1 MSDVQKYLGDW
12 TLAAPELT
20 LAGGAMLLLVM
31 AVFRGDKALRAV
43 TYATVIFY
51 ALAIAFTIGLPS
63 ERLTAFSDLFVV
75 DPFARFLK
83 VVILAG
89 AAASAVLAVPYL
101 TRQAIGRF
109 EYPLLIL
116 LASVGMCMMVSSN
129 DLISLY
135 VGLELQSLAL
145 YVLASVHRDDIK
157 STEAGLKYFVLGA
170 LSSGL
175 LLYGCS
181 LLYGFG
187 GTTNFEGLR
196 GALATAQGTAPHLGV
211 LFGLIFVIAGLAF
224 KISAVP
230 FHMWTPDV
238 YEGSPTPVTAFFAAA
253 PKVAAI
259 GLLLRVMFDAFG
271 GLVHEWQQ
279 IIILISAASMLV
291 GAVAALAQTNI
302 KRLLAFSSIGHV
314 GYALIGLACGTQAG
328 VKAVLIYMAIYLVT
342 TIASFLC
349 VMAMRRDALGPV
361 EEIDTLSGLAR
372 HNTQL
377 AVAFTVVMFSLA
389 GIPPL
394 VGFFGKYYIFQAAM
408 ATNSSALTYLAIW
421 GVISSVIGAA
431 YYIRIVK
438 VIWFDAPREP
448 LSPTNDL
455 ANNVMLAGTTLLV
468 SPLGLLFLAPLAAA
482 AAFAASSLIAG

>member
-1 MSDVQKYLGDW
+1 MSDVQKYLGMW
-12 TLAAPELT
+12 TLAGPELT

-43 TYATVIFY
+43 TWATLIVYIA
-51 ALAIAFTIGLPS
+51 ALLLTLNLPG
-63 ERLTAFSDLFVV
+63 ERLTAFSDLFVS
-75 DPFARFLK
+75 DALSRFLK
-83 VVILAG
+83 VVILIG
-89 AAASAVLAVPYL
+89 AASSAVLAVPYL
-101 TRQAIGRF
+101 VRQSIGRF

-116 LASVGMCMMVSSN
+116 LATVGMCMMVSAN

-135 VGLELQSLAL
+135 VGLELQSLSL

-196 GALATAQGTAPHLGV
+196 VALAMKQGAEPHLGV
-211 LFGLIFVIAGLAF
+211 LFGLIFVIAGLSF

-238 YEGSPTPVTAFFAAA
+238 YEGSPTPVTAFFATA
-253 PKVAAI
+253 PKVAAM
-259 GLLLRVMFDAFG
+259 GLLLRVMFDPFG
-271 GLVHEWQQ
+271 GLLHQWQQ

-314 GYALIGLACGTQAG
+314 GYALIGIACGTQAG

-349 VMAMRRDALGPV
+349 VMAMRRDTLGPV

-377 AVAFTVVMFSLA
+377 AVALTIVMFSLA

-394 VGFFGKYYIFQAAM
+394 VGFFGKFYIFKAAM
-408 ATNSSALTYLAIW
+408 AVGSNAMTYLAIW

-438 VIWFDAPREP
+438 VIWFDAPRAP
-448 LSPTNDL
+448 LSATKDL
-455 ANNVMLAGTTLLV
+455 ANNTMLTTSTLLI
-468 SPLGLLFLAPLAAA
+468 SPIGLLFLSPLAAA
-482 AAFAASSLIAG
+482 AAYAASGLISH

>member
-43 TYATVIFY
+43 TWATVIVY
-51 ALAIAFTIGLPS
+51 VLALLLTLNLPG
-63 ERLTAFSDLFVV
+63 ERLTAFSDLFVS
-75 DPFARFLK
+75 DALSRFLK
-83 VVILAG
+83 VVILIG
-89 AAASAVLAVPYL
+89 AASSAVLAVPYL
-101 TRQAIGRF
+101 VRQSIGRF

-116 LASVGMCMMVSSN
+116 LATVGMCMMVSAN

-145 YVLASVHRDDIK
+145 YVLASVHRDDVK

-196 GALATAQGTAPHLGV
+196 GALAMMQNAEPHLGV
-211 LFGLIFVIAGLAF
+211 LFGLIFVVAGLAF

-238 YEGSPTPVTAFFAAA
+238 YEGSPTPVTAFFATA
-253 PKVAAI
+253 PKVAAM
-259 GLLLRVMFDAFG
+259 GLLLRVMFDPFG
-271 GLVHEWQQ
+271 GLLHQWQQ

-291 GAVAALAQTNI
+291 GAIAALAQANI

-314 GYALIGLACGTQAG
+314 GYALIGIACGTQAG

-349 VMAMRRDALGPV
+349 VMAMRRDSLGAV

-394 VGFFGKYYIFQAAM
+394 VGFFGKFYIFKAAM
-408 ATNSSALTYLAIW
+408 AVGSPALTYLAIW

-448 LSPTNDL
+448 LSATHDL
-455 ANNVMLAGTTLLV
+455 ANNTMLTTTTLLI
-468 SPLGLLFLAPLAAA
+468 SPIGLLFLSPLAAA
-482 AAFAASSLIAG
+482 AAYAASSLISH

>member
-1 MSDVQKYLGDW
+1 MSDVQTYLGNW
-12 TLAAPELT
+12 SLAGPELT

-43 TYATVIFY
+43 TWATVIVY
-51 ALAIAFTIGLPS
+51 ILALLLTLNLPG
-63 ERLTAFSDLFVV
+63 ERLTAFSELFVS
-75 DPFARFLK
+75 DALSRFLK
-83 VVILAG
+83 VVILIG
-89 AAASAVLAVPYL
+89 AASSAVLAVPYL
-101 TRQAIGRF
+101 VRQAIGRF

-116 LASVGMCMMVSSN
+116 LATVGMCMMVSAN

-175 LLYGCS
+175 LLYGAS

-196 GALATAQGTAPHLGV
+196 SALAMAQGDAPHLGV
-211 LFGLIFVIAGLAF
+211 LFGLIFVVAGLAF

-238 YEGSPTPVTAFFAAA
+238 YEGSPTPVTAFFATA
-253 PKVAAI
+253 PKVAAM
-259 GLLLRVMFDAFG
+259 GLLLRVMFDPFG
-271 GLVHEWQQ
+271 GLHHQWQQ
-279 IIILISAASMLV
+279 IIMLISAASMLV

-314 GYALIGLACGTQAG
+314 GYALIGVACGTQAG

-349 VMAMRRDALGPV
+349 VMAMRRDTLGPV
-361 EEIDTLSGLAR
+361 EDIDTLSGLAR

-377 AVAFTVVMFSLA
+377 AVAFTIVMFSLA

-394 VGFFGKYYIFQAAM
+394 VGFFGKYYIFKAAM
-408 ATNSSALTYLAIW
+408 AVDSNMMTYLAIW

-431 YYIRIVK
+431 YYIRIIK

-448 LSPTNDL
+448 LSNTNDL
-455 ANNVMLAGTTLLV
+455 PNNAMLTTSTLMI
-468 SPLGLLFLAPLAAA
+468 SPLGLLFLSPLAAA
-482 AAFAASSLIAG
+482 AAFAASSLVAG